1 MSFLENLALV
11 GTAAIIL
18 GVFLTGYA
26 IVNNK
31 ILKKESKLTREV
43 LAETIEKESKLTREA
58 IAEESKLT
66 REAIEKESKLT
77 REAIIEESRLTRE
90 MIAQET
96 SLVREMIKEI
106 AEYLGNL
113 IVAEGDRTRKSI
125 SSGK

>member
-11 GTAAIIL
+11 GTATTIL

-31 ILKKESKLTREV
+31 TLKKESKLTREV
-43 LAETIEKESKLTREA
+43 LAEIIEKESKLTREA
-58 IAEESKLT
+58 IAEETRLT
-66 REAIEKESKLT
+66 RETMEK
-77 REAIIEESRLTRE
+77 ESRLTRE
-90 MIAQET
+90 MIAKET

-125 SSGK
+125 SK